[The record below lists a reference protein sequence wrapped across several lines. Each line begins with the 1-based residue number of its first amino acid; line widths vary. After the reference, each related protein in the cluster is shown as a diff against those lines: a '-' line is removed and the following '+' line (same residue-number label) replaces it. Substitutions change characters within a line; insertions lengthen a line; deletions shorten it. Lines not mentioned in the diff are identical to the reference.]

1 MIAMKLPNHIPQ
13 LDMLRGVAVLNVM
26 LYHITDIAPNLQLR
40 PFFRLGYTGVDLFF
54 VLSGFLIT
62 GILVRTRENE
72 GYFTNF
78 YARRVLRIW
87 PLYSALLLF
96 TFVLLPAIQPQLR
109 AAIFAQ
115 SHPWQSFPFFLQ
127 NLFLN
132 GHAYDTLRVTWS
144 LAIEEQFYLVWPIVV
159 WLAPRRMLKPLAV
172 SGLLVSLALRWSVV
186 YGLTPPVNIYTNT
199 LTRLDGLALGA
210 FLALW
215 IPEVSSRMV
224 KWTGIAVL
232 AVAVPSTLAVA
243 WLHEGHW
250 SFYSLIALS
259 FAGLLCV
266 GINIQRAANLE
277 FLKYTGK
284 ISYCLYLVHVPI
296 CSLMTLPR
304 VHKLLL
310 MRSAVWTDAVLFA
323 VSIALCYAVASASWY
338 FFESKILR
346 LKSYFEFRTALEEPT
361 PGIAAA
367 STGSIRH

>member
-1 MIAMKLPNHIPQ
+1 MKLPNHIPQ
-13 LDMLRGVAVLNVM
+13 LDVLRGLAVLDVM
-26 LYHITDIAPNLQLR
+26 LYHATDLAPHLGLR

-78 YARRVLRIW
+78 YARRILRIW
-87 PLYSALLLF
+87 PLYYALLLF
-96 TFVLLPAIQPQLR
+96 SFVLLPAIQPQLK

-127 NLFLN
+127 NLMLN

-144 LAIEEQFYLVWPIVV
+144 LAIEEQFYLVWPIIV
-159 WLAPRRMLKPLAV
+159 WLAPRRLLKPLAI
-172 SGLLVSLALRWSVV
+172 SALLFSVAMRWSVL
-186 YGLTPPVNIYTNT
+186 YGLIPSVNIYTNT
-199 LTRLDGLALGA
+199 LTRLDGLSLGA

-215 IPEVSSRMV
+215 IPEAESRTV
-224 KWTGIAVL
+224 KGGGIAVM
-232 AVAVPSTLAVA
+232 AVAVPLTLLVA
-243 WLHEGHW
+243 WFHDGHW
-250 SFYSLIALS
+250 SFFSLVALS

-266 GINIQRAANLE
+266 AINIPRAANLE

-296 CSLMTLPR
+296 CAFMTSPR
-304 VHKLLL
+304 MQKLFLI
-310 MRSAVWTDAVLFA
+310 RSPVWSDAAVFV

-338 FFESKILR
+338 FFESRILR
-346 LKSYFEFRTALEEPT
+346 LKSKFEFRSATLEPT
-361 PGIAAA
+361 PVAIAAV
-367 STGSIRH
+367 RR